1 MKNYSVKE
9 LKAIANLIRQD
20 IIRMLDSAGSGHPGG
35 ALGMADIFTVLYFK
49 ILKHNHEKPNW
60 EKRDRLILSN
70 GHICP
75 VLYATLAHRGYFS
88 LSILKKLRQLNSPLQ
103 GHPHNHTLAGIENSS
118 GPLGQ
123 GISMAIGLA
132 LAARLDKSKHH
143 IFCVTSDGEH
153 NEGQV
158 WEAIMFANK
167 YRLDNLINII
177 DYNGIQIDGKT
188 KNIMPLGSLKDK
200 YQAFGWKVLEMDGH
214 NISQIIRTL
223 NRARE
228 YRQAPTAIIAKT
240 TLGKGVKFMENK
252 YAWHGKAPNKKQTQ
266 TALEQLK
273 KYA

>member
-35 ALGMADIFTVLYFK
+35 ALGMAGIFTVLYFK

>member
-1 MKNYSVKE
+1 
-9 LKAIANLIRQD
+9 
-20 IIRMLDSAGSGHPGG
+20 
-35 ALGMADIFTVLYFK
+35 
-49 ILKHNHEKPNW
+49 
-60 EKRDRLILSN
+60 
-70 GHICP
+70 
-75 VLYATLAHRGYFS
+75 
-88 LSILKKLRQLNSPLQ
+88 
-103 GHPHNHTLAGIENSS
+103 LAGIENSS